1 MKKISMILVVLLL
14 VASFAIAGGNK
25 EAGSDV
31 IKITIG
37 HGVPETTAEQA
48 GFLKFKELIEAES
61 NGRFAVEIFPNQQ
74 LGGDRELTESV
85 QLGNLTIT
93 GPSSA
98 PLASFDNAFFV
109 LDLPFLFADRE
120 EVYRVL
126 DGEAGKKLLGTL
138 DQYNLKGLGFME
150 NGFRNVTNSR
160 KEIKSPDDLKGLK
173 IRTMEN
179 ELHLAAWKQL
189 GANPT
194 PMAFGEVFTALQQ
207 KTVDGQENPFEL
219 IASNKFYE
227 VQDYISATRHIYSPY
242 VVVINKQFYEGLSE
256 SDQALIN
263 STMKRAIDFQ
273 REEAK
278 KAEGKS
284 LEIILASGTKVTEL
298 SKAEIDLFRE
308 KLIPVRS
315 KVKEKAGAE
324 IVDAFLSQI
333 Q

>member
-1 MKKISMILVVLLL
+1 MKKIGLIILILSIISVSV
-14 VASFAIAGGNK
+14 FAGGNK
-25 EAGSDV
+25 EADSDV

-37 HGVPETTAEQA
+37 HGVPEPTAEHQ

-61 NGRFAVEIFPNQQ
+61 NGRFQVEIFPNQQ

-98 PLASFDNAFFV
+98 PLASFANGFYV
-109 LDLPFLFADRE
+109 LDLPFLFADRD

-126 DGEAGKKLLGTL
+126 DGEAGQKLLGSL
-138 DQYNLKGLGFME
+138 DQYNLKGLGYME

-160 KEIKSPDDLKGLK
+160 KEIKSPADLKGLK

-179 ELHLAAWKQL
+179 DLHLAAWKQL

-219 IASNKFYE
+219 IANNKFYE

-242 VVVINKQFYEGLSE
+242 VIVINKKFYEGLTAD
-256 SDQALIN
+256 DQALVD
-263 STMKRAIDFQ
+263 SAMKRAVDFQ
-273 REEAK
+273 RKEAL
-278 KAEGKS
+278 KAEKKS
-284 LEIILASGTKVTEL
+284 IDTIIASGTKVTEL
-298 SKAEIDLFRE
+298 SKAEIDVFRE
-308 KLIPVRS
+308 KLVPVQG
-315 KVKEKAGAE
+315 KVKAKAGEE
-324 IVDAFLSQI
+324 IVDAFLTAI

>member
-25 EAGSDV
+25 EAGSEV

-37 HGVPETTAEQA
+37 HGVPETTAEHA

-126 DGEAGKKLLGTL
+126 DGEAGKKLLVTL

-284 LEIILASGTKVTEL
+284 LEIILASGTKVKEL
-298 SKAEIDLFRE
+298 SKAEIDVFRE